1 MEAVEGTQGRCQV
14 TDDLIDEMAVELA
27 MEGDTDVPLTAK
39 EMKAAWRR
47 LEAPNLDASEIAD
60 LLGITP
66 RTVFR
71 WRQGMTP
78 VSRPG
83 RSARLV
89 ATGAIAT
96 VTTPPIQPS
105 PPAQT
110 LEVRL
115 AEGRKSQLK
124 SVQQAAKRA
133 NEAPER
139 FRQVEQE
146 ERGKAA
152 ARAGIARLERELRE
166 AKAKL

>member
-1 MEAVEGTQGRCQV
+1 
-14 TDDLIDEMAVELA
+14 
-27 MEGDTDVPLTAK
+27 
-39 EMKAAWRR
+39 
-47 LEAPNLDASEIAD
+47 
-60 LLGITP
+60 
-66 RTVFR
+66 VFR

-83 RSARLV
+83 RSVRPV
-89 ATGAIAT
+89 ATGATAT

-110 LEVRL
+110 LEARL

-133 NEAPER
+133 NEALER
-139 FRQVEQE
+139 FRQVEE

-166 AKAKL
+166 AKAKLRAKPAVAAPPSKAEPSNQRGNQAVVRAWCVSQGIEVPRMGRLPPLLPREAVEAYEQAHA